1 MDAKRRQMR
10 RHYWLLVKS
19 KELFRLHLLL
29 KLPTVWRISRSFRLY
44 SFWLL
49 ISFPLPSLFTSE
61 RKTSSEREEMAIG
74 NRRAYVTVTF
84 LVSFLLPSSSY
95 SRHEYNIAKE
105 RQFWCFFKAWHRIPD
120 TSKSSVKIVLEARMQ
135 LASQVANFVPQMKH
149 AVAIYRAHLKH
160 VCIDFL
166 SRKSSYYTG
175 ALAPCS
181 FPLLN
186 DYKQHCSLVALR

>member
-1 MDAKRRQMR
+1 M
-10 RHYWLLVKS
+10 VKS
-19 KELFRLHLLL
+19 E
-29 KLPTVWRISRSFRLY
+29 PQRSTSANILGRREY

-105 RQFWCFFKAWHRIPD
+105 RQF
-120 TSKSSVKIVLEARMQ
+120 
-135 LASQVANFVPQMKH
+135 
-149 AVAIYRAHLKH
+149 
-160 VCIDFL
+160 
-166 SRKSSYYTG
+166 
-175 ALAPCS
+175 
-181 FPLLN
+181 
-186 DYKQHCSLVALR
+186 